1 MVLEYWSIRME
12 ISSLAIL
19 GMMKYKE
26 WESITGAMEKSSMD
40 NGQKDNFAKENDI
53 NIYNHQSTLEKCP
66 Y

>member
-1 MVLEYWSIRME
+1 
-12 ISSLAIL
+12 
-19 GMMKYKE
+19 
-26 WESITGAMEKSSMD
+26 MEKLSVD